1 MFPLSKGRVARQAHV
16 GLPEGTFEEEH
27 GREAFEGRASHL
39 YRTHPP
45 TAWIR
50 IEGSLKPRAYDLN
63 GLKPA
68 ENDLDYRVDEDTGQ
82 VVFGNGVSGR
92 RPVTGG
98 GDVRSTYEEGAGA
111 RWQRILFNDDL
122 AIYVSRRTDASPYF
136 LRDADGDLCYFV
148 HRGSGLMETDYGP
161 LPYSQGDFLVLP
173 KGTTHRLIPDGDES
187 FLYIIEGVGEY
198 RLPDKGIL
206 GRHALF
212 DPGVLEVPEPKPH
225 DEKGEFQVR
234 VKREYRWTILTYPY
248 HPLDVVGWQGDLC
261 PLRLNVKD
269 FRPVVSP
276 RYHLPPSVH
285 VTFKSDGFEIGTFA
299 PRPTET
305 GDPTALRVPF
315 FHSNI
320 DKDEVLFYH
329 QGQFFSRAGIGEAF
343 ITHHPQGLHHGPQAA
358 AIEASKTKEFA
369 DEYAIM
375 VEADRPFERDD
386 TLAAVEVEGYATS
399 WAKGLGL
406 I

>member
-1 MFPLSKGRVARQAHV
+1 MFPLSKGRVSRQAHV
-16 GLPEGTFEEEH
+16 GLPDGTFEEEH
-27 GREAFEGRASHL
+27 GREAFDGRASHL

-50 IEGSLKPRAYDLN
+50 IEGDLRPRAYDLN
-63 GLKPA
+63 GLKP
-68 ENDLDYRVDEDTGQ
+68 
-82 VVFGNGVSGR
+82 
-92 RPVTGG
+92 
-98 GDVRSTYEEGAGA
+98 GDMSDAAGE
-111 RWQRILFNDDL
+111 WERILWNEDL
-122 AIYVSRRTDASPYF
+122 AIYVSRRVESMPFY

-148 HRGSGLMETDYGP
+148 HRGKGVLETDYGP
-161 LPYSQGDFLVLP
+161 LRFSTGDFLVVP
-173 KGTTHRLIPDGDES
+173 KGTTHRLVIDGEDS
-187 FLYIIEGVGEY
+187 FFYVIEGRGEY

-212 DPGVLEVPEPKPH
+212 DPGVLETPEPDPH
-225 DEKGEFQVR
+225 DESGEFEVR
-234 VKREYRWTILTYPY
+234 VKRDNEYTVLTYPF

-261 PLRLNVKD
+261 PMRLNVGD

-285 VTFKSDGFEIGTFA
+285 ITFDSDGFEIGTFA

-375 VEADRPFERDD
+375 VEAGRPFRRDD
-386 TLAAVEVEGYATS
+386 GLTAVEVEGYAVS
-399 WAKGLGL
+399 WARGIGLL
-406 I
+406 PQT